1 MKVLVMGAGVVGVT
15 AAWQLLK
22 DGHEVTLVERLA
34 EAADETS
41 FGNAGAIAP
50 GHAYAWSSPKAPM
63 TLLRSLWR
71 NDQALRFRFS
81 LDPALWR
88 WSLQF
93 LGQCTNERYRRNTQ
107 NKHRLCAYSKSVLH
121 EVLAETGI
129 DHDRSTGGILYIYR
143 DAASYQTRLQEMTI
157 LSELGEELVPLSPD
171 EVVRTEPALA
181 AAREKIA
188 GAIHARG
195 DETGDCRKFTQ
206 ALAALCQEKGAT
218 VKYNTQVTGIAA
230 ASDRVEKV
238 LTDKG
243 EEVADAYV
251 MAMGF
256 ASPRFSKPLGLK
268 LPIYPIKGYSVTLP
282 IAGRN
287 NPPEINGID
296 ENNLCA
302 FTRMGDRLRVTA
314 TAEFAGYDKSHR
326 PSDYKHML
334 GAVRDLLPDAAD
346 YEAPDYWAG
355 LRPMT
360 PDNCPYIG
368 RAGQSNLYYNTG
380 HGHIGWTMSNG
391 SARIVADMIAG
402 REPAIEMTGDRKSV
416 V

>member
-1 MKVLVMGAGVVGVT
+1 MKVLVMGGGVIGVT
-15 AAWQLLK
+15 TAWQLLK
-22 DGHEVTLVERLA
+22 DGHEVTLVERHA

-81 LDPALWR
+81 LDPALWN
-88 WSLQF
+88 WSLRF
-93 LGQCTNERYRRNTQ
+93 LGQCAPARYRRNTQ
-107 NKHRLCAYSKSVLH
+107 NKHRLCAYSKAVLH
-121 EVLAETGI
+121 QVIEETGI
-129 DHDRSTGGILYIYR
+129 EYDRVTGGILYIYR
-143 DAASYQTRLQEMTI
+143 DPASFETRIEEMAI
-157 LSELGEELVPLSPD
+157 LTELGEDLRALDPD
-171 EVVRTEPALA
+171 AVVALEPALEA
-181 AAREKIA
+181 AKAKIA
-188 GAIHARG
+188 GAIHAVG

-206 ALAALCQEKGAT
+206 ALAALCQAKGAT
-218 VKYNTQVTGIAA
+218 VKYQTAVTGIV
-230 ASDRVEKV
+230 ASGGRVEKV

-243 EEVADAYV
+243 EELADAYV

-256 ASPRFSKPLGLK
+256 ASPRFSKPLGLR

-287 NPPEINGID
+287 NPPAINGID

-314 TAEFAGYDKSHR
+314 TAEFAGYDKSHQ
-326 PSDYKHML
+326 PSDYRHML
-334 GAVRDLLPDAAD
+334 GAVRDLLPEAAD
-346 YEAPDYWAG
+346 YDRPSYWAG

-368 RAGQSNLYYNTG
+368 RGRHDNLFYNTG

-391 SARIVADMIAG
+391 SARIVADMIGG
-402 REPAIEMTGDRKSV
+402 RAPAIEMTGLGIR
-416 V
+416 